1 MGGKKHLCESLVI
14 FLSGISCPIWES
26 YYVVP
31 TPNLDDYPLTCFRED
46 MHLLH
51 TDPHYQGRGAGGM
64 LVSQAIE
71 EAARRGLPAYL
82 ESSEAAHQ
90 LYLKH
95 GFRDL
100 EELTTDFSTWGL
112 KTPHRVWAMIHDNGA

>member
-1 MGGKKHLCESLVI
+1 MFYHINLTHKSRPFRKSYKLLPVLNSENCLLTY
-14 FLSGISCPIWES
+14 LS
-26 YYVVP
+26 
-31 TPNLDDYPLTCFRED
+31 ED

-51 TDPHYQGRGAGGM
+51 TDPKHQGRGAGGM
-64 LVSQAIE
+64 LTSRAIE

-95 GFRDL
+95 GFKDL
-100 EELTTDFSTWGL
+100 EELVTDFSSWGP
-112 KTPHRVWAMIHDNGA
+112 KTPHRVWAMIHDNSA

>member
-1 MGGKKHLCESLVI
+1 MYRSLLCHWNSASENTS
-14 FLSGISCPIWES
+14 
-26 YYVVP
+26 
-31 TPNLDDYPLTCFRED
+31 LTCFVKD

-51 TDPHYQGRGAGGM
+51 TDPNYQGRGAGGI
-64 LVSQAIE
+64 LTSRAIE

-95 GFRDL
+95 GFKDL
-100 EELTTDFSTWGL
+100 EELTTDFSKWGL
-112 KTPHRVWAMIHDNGA
+112 ETPHRVWAMICDHGA